1 MLFNSIVMV
10 LILIIVPSTYC
21 AFMISHTVEGFQM
34 FHLISAQPS
43 ELWIRGTG
51 TEGSNFCKVPSGSAL
66 ILECSDA

>member
-1 MLFNSIVMV
+1 MV

-43 ELWIRGTG
+43 ELWIRGTAQRVL
-51 TEGSNFCKVPSGSAL
+51 TFVKCPA
-66 ILECSDA
+66 AQH